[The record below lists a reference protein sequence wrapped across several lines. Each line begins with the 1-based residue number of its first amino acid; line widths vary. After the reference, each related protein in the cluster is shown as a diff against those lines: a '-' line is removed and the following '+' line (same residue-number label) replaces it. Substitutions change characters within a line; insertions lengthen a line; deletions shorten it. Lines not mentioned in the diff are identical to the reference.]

1 MWFRK
6 RRDEDFAAEIEA
18 HLRLEADQL
27 MAQGIPAAEAESA
40 ARRAFGNTTRAQ
52 ERFYESA
59 RWLWLDELRQ
69 DLRFGIRVLWKARS
83 FTVAAALT
91 ITLGVGANTAV
102 FSLMDAVLLRSLPVE
117 KPKELIFLGMAG
129 TAGPS
134 GPPPY
139 PCYVRLREEAKSLT
153 GL

>member
-27 MAQGIPAAEAESA
+27 MAQGIPASEAEIA
-40 ARRAFGNTTRAQ
+40 AKLAFGNIARAQ
-52 ERFYESA
+52 EQFYESA
-59 RWLWLDELRQ
+59 RWMWLDELRQ
-69 DLRFGIRVLWKARS
+69 DLRYGFRVLSKARS

-91 ITLGVGANTAV
+91 IALGVGANTAV

-117 KPKELIFLGMAG
+117 KP
-129 TAGPS
+129 
-134 GPPPY
+134 
-139 PCYVRLREEAKSLT
+139 
-153 GL
+153 